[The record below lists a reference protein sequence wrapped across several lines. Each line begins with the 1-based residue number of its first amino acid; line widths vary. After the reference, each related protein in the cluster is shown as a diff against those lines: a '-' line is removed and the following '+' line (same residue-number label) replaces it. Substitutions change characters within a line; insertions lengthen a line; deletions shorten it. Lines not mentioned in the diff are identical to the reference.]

1 MPKQNHK
8 RDPSTSAGWDALAT
22 WYDGWVGA
30 DGSDHHRKLAIP
42 ALLDLLD
49 LQDGERLLDV
59 GAGQGV
65 LAPYAARCGAN
76 YTGVEISPR
85 LLEIARKRHR
95 QHGRFL
101 QGDARRLTNA
111 EGLKTAGFDAVAF
124 LLSIQDMNPLE
135 DVLRSAAA
143 MLREGG
149 RLAILM
155 THPCFRVPRQ
165 SGWGHDPARDLRF
178 RRVDRYLNPIA
189 VPMKQYGD
197 ARRGQQPR
205 GAKQR
210 GEKHG
215 ESHRN
220 GDARSGVSIS
230 FHRPLNHYVNGLA
243 ACGLLIDALREITS
257 YQDGANALESR
268 ANAEIPLFLGLR
280 ARKV

>member
-1 MPKQNHK
+1 MAKQQPKRN
-8 RDPSTSAGWDALAT
+8 PSNAAGWDALAS

-30 DGSDHHRKLAIP
+30 EGSDHHRKLAIP

-49 LQDGERLLDV
+49 LQHGERLLDI

-65 LAPYAARCGAN
+65 LAPYAARCGAI
-76 YTGVEISPR
+76 YTGVEISAR
-85 LLEIARKRHR
+85 LLGIARQRHP

-101 QGDARRLTNA
+101 QGDARRLGSI
-111 EGLKTAGFDAVAF
+111 EGLKAGSFNAAAF

-135 DVLRSAAA
+135 DVLRAAA
-143 MLREGG
+143 EMLRDGG
-149 RLAILM
+149 RLVMLM

-189 VPMKQYGD
+189 VPMKAYGD
-197 ARRGQQPR
+197 TRRGGKAR

-215 ESHRN
+215 ESP
-220 GDARSGVSIS
+220 RSGVSMS

-243 ACGLLIDALREITS
+243 ACGLMIDALREITT
-257 YQDGANALESR
+257 YQDGANAQESR